1 MQWVNCEPAHLP
13 SWRTIV
19 VSGSVSGPHWTT
31 RKSMGHRHFGA
42 ETRAG
47 PSPQSG
53 QSVGKAGPTWH
64 FPALLVAL
72 RKRPPLPWALL
83 RPGGRVWGP
92 SLWSLQTDYL
102 APGGCFQSSVSKGE
116 SWSQRLGPLV
126 GEEKAGQV
134 RPLGPALAHLS
145 RGPAL
150 SGSQDEGQ
158 TA

>member
-1 MQWVNCEPAHLP
+1 MSSPQ
-13 SWRTIV
+13 
-19 VSGSVSGPHWTT
+19 WTT

-42 ETRAG
+42 ETRAE
-47 PSPQSG
+47 PSVRTKCGEGWPHLAFS
-53 QSVGKAGPTWH
+53 SFVEA
-64 FPALLVAL
+64 F
-72 RKRPPLPWALL
+72 RKQPSLTWALL

-126 GEEKAGQV
+126 GEEKAGQL